1 MHSKNIIIWV
11 LVNSWSVE
19 TPMFSVPIFPCL
31 YMYTG
36 SLKTMN
42 TIFWMCSGG
51 LSGMCIIEKV
61 QLQTLTCFVQWS
73 WYHSSSNVIY
83 SVLTD
88 SCSWDT
94 PLHALPPLSSDS
106 QDQGWD
112 PHLNLFTW
120 INQHDGLIWQSNLN
134 SIYDG
139 LIWQSNRTVSM
150 RLNRG
155 KLIFWSINTYAINV
169 GICSQHLYMTGYQFR
184 TYKFPRFSL
193 KVYFTYTTLCVKT
206 M

>member
-19 TPMFSVPIFPCL
+19 TPMFAVPIFPCL
-31 YMYTG
+31 YMYWKPQNYEHLHILNVQWW
-36 SLKTMN
+36 SQWYVRAL
-42 TIFWMCSGG
+42 
-51 LSGMCIIEKV
+51 EKV
-61 QLQTLTCFVQWS
+61 QLQNLTCFVQWS
-73 WYHSSSNVIY
+73 WYHSSSNVVY

-94 PLHALPPLSSDS
+94 LLHALPPLSSGS

-120 INQHDGLIWQSNLN
+120 INQHDSLIWQSNL
-134 SIYDG
+134 
-139 LIWQSNRTVSM
+139 NRTVSM

-155 KLIFWSINTYAINV
+155 KLILWTKCRKA
-169 GICSQHLYMTGYQFR
+169 
-184 TYKFPRFSL
+184 
-193 KVYFTYTTLCVKT
+193 
-206 M
+206 

>member
-1 MHSKNIIIWV
+1 MWKPQCFQSQYF
-11 LVNSWSVE
+11 LVC
-19 TPMFSVPIFPCL
+19 TC
-31 YMYTG
+31 TR

-73 WYHSSSNVIY
+73 WYNSSSNVVY

-139 LIWQSNRTVSM
+139 LIWQSNLNQTVSM
-150 RLNRG
+150 TVWYDSPIEQYLWRSDMTVQSN
-155 KLIFWSINTYAINV
+155 SIYETE
-169 GICSQHLYMTGYQFR
+169 
-184 TYKFPRFSL
+184 
-193 KVYFTYTTLCVKT
+193 
-206 M
+206 